1 MSKQFQPYNR
11 TNPSGGIQSEL
22 PVVRTFEIWESDGR
36 HVGYEITHEQYPA
49 STRGHEFTHLVFG
62 KRARFAF
69 VCDDNNISR
78 ADCIAFASAMVNG
91 TYSVFHLDLKGISR

>member
-1 MSKQFQPYNR
+1 MSKQFQSS
-11 TNPSGGIQSEL
+11 NPSNQAQPIQSEL

-36 HVGYEITHEQYPA
+36 HVGYEITHEPYPQ
-49 STRGHEFTHLVFG
+49 STRGHEFTHIVFG

-91 TYSVFHLDLKGISR
+91 TYTVFHLDLNGD